1 MLRARR
7 LEISCMILRVPGS
20 LLCCLLIGLN
30 ILCQCLVAAQNPV
43 TLSLLSDKTAAVPGE
58 TFKVAV
64 RANIEPEWHIYWT
77 NPGETGLPTIIKW
90 GDLPDG
96 CTVSEVISPIPKRYT
111 QKITDAISMVSH
123 TFEGD
128 VFFVVEV
135 TVAPSL
141 EPGSTLEISADVD
154 WQACKEICTAP
165 TTTPL
170 KISLPYLSN

>member
-1 MLRARR
+1 M
-7 LEISCMILRVPGS
+7 
-20 LLCCLLIGLN
+20 CCLLIGLN
-30 ILCQCLVAAQNPV
+30 ILGQCLVVAQNPV

-128 VFFVVEV
+128 VFLW
-135 TVAPSL
+135 P
-141 EPGSTLEISADVD
+141 
-154 WQACKEICTAP
+154 K
-165 TTTPL
+165 
-170 KISLPYLSN
+170 